1 MSTVFKPKMILPK
14 GKKVAIV
21 VSKFND
27 FITQKLLEGAQG
39 KLEEF
44 GMDSKSINVYWVP
57 GSLEIPVVAGQVIK
71 KKKPDLIIAIGA
83 IIRGE
88 TDHYNVVVSEANK
101 GIAQLSLATG
111 VPIINAILTC
121 DNVDQAMD
129 RAGVKSGNKGADA
142 ATAAVEMLS
151 LMEQA
156 NLA

>member
-1 MSTVFKPKMILPK
+1 MTTVFKPKMILPK
-14 GKKVAIV
+14 GKKVAII

-44 GMDSKSINVYWVP
+44 GMDSKSILVYWVP

-71 KKKPDLIIAIGA
+71 KKKPDAVIAIGA

-88 TDHYNVVVSEANK
+88 TDHYNVVLSESNK
-101 GIAQLSLATG
+101 GIAQLSLSTG
-111 VPIINAILTC
+111 IPIINSILTC
-121 DNVDQAMD
+121 DNVDQAID
-129 RAGVKSGNKGADA
+129 RAGVKVGNKGADA
-142 ATAAVEMLS
+142 ATATVEMLS
-151 LMEQA
+151 LIEQA

>member
-1 MSTVFKPKMILPK
+1 MTTVYKPSMILPR

-27 FITQKLLEGAQG
+27 FITQKLMEGAVG

-44 GMDSKSINVYWVP
+44 GMDKKSINVYWVP
-57 GSLEIPVVAGQVIK
+57 GSLEIPVVAGAVIK
-71 KKKPDLIIAIGA
+71 KKKPDVIIAIGA

-88 TDHYNVVVSEANK
+88 TDHYNVVMSEANK
-101 GIAQLSLATG
+101 GIAQLSLSSG
-111 VPIINAILTC
+111 IPIINAILTC
-121 DNVDQAMD
+121 DNVDQAID
-129 RAGVKSGNKGADA
+129 RAGVKVGNKGADA

-156 NLA
+156 NLV